1 MSSFARQAA
10 HKLQISSGITF
21 SVSNLVA
28 FVYPKELATHFLY
41 TASDGEVKKMLHYIG
56 KRLWQ
61 LIPVLL
67 GMTFVVFMIIRAIP
81 GDPAQVI
88 LGQQASESAI
98 LALRTKL
105 GLDNPWYIQYFDYL
119 MGLFKGDLGES
130 MRTMNPVSD
139 EIWGYLAATFEL
151 SLFAILIAIIVGVNA
166 GIISAWFQNSWFD
179 YTAMILAL
187 VGVSMPIFWLGLML
201 QYIFGIELGILPTTG
216 REEVR
221 TPVESITNLYV
232 LDTILQGRFDQL
244 STVLKHL
251 VLPGIAL
258 ATIPMAIIARMT
270 RSSMLEVMRSD
281 YVRTARA
288 KGQKMFWV
296 VYKHALKNAIIP
308 VLTII
313 GLQMGMLLGGA
324 ILTETIFGWPGVGR
338 YIYEAINFRD
348 YPVIQSGILVVA
360 FIFVMIN
367 LVIDV
372 LYSLIDP
379 RIKYD

>member
-1 MSSFARQAA
+1 
-10 HKLQISSGITF
+10 
-21 SVSNLVA
+21 
-28 FVYPKELATHFLY
+28 
-41 TASDGEVKKMLHYIG
+41 MLHYIG
-56 KRLWQ
+56 RRILQ

-88 LGQQASESAI
+88 LGQQASKEAI
-98 LALRTKL
+98 EALRAKL
-105 GLDNPWYIQYFDYL
+105 GLDNPWYVQYFDYL
-119 MGLFKGDLGES
+119 GGLLKGDLGES
-130 MRTMNPVSD
+130 LRTSTPVTE
-139 EIWGYLAATFEL
+139 EIWQYLAATFEL
-151 SLFAILIAIIVGVNA
+151 SLFAIVIAVVIGVNA

-187 VGVSMPIFWLGLML
+187 VGVSMPIFWLGLMM
-201 QYIFGIELGILPTTG
+201 QYIFGIELGILPTSG

-221 TPVESITNLYV
+221 NPVESMTNLYV
-232 LDTILQGRFDQL
+232 LDTILQGHFEQL
-244 STVLKHL
+244 GVVLKHL

-313 GLQMGMLLGGA
+313 GLQMGLLLGGA
-324 ILTETIFGWPGVGR
+324 ILTESIFAWPGIGR
-338 YIYEAINFRD
+338 YIYEAIGFRD

-367 LVIDV
+367 LLIDI